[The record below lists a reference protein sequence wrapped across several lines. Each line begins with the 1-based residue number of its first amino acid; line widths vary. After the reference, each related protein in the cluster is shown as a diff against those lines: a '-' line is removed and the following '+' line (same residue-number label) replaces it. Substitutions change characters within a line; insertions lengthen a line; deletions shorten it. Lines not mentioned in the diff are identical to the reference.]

1 MAPMGIGGG
10 WKSILPNG
18 ENETNLEEIT
28 LPINTLSMDQL
39 TAYFQT
45 NLYSYHLSHG
55 RNHSSQSHILDT
67 LNDASTSPGVIPS
80 K

>member
-1 MAPMGIGGG
+1 MDPMGIGGG
-10 WKSILPNG
+10 WKTI
-18 ENETNLEEIT
+18 ETNLEEST
-28 LPINTLSMDQL
+28 LPIDILSMDQL

-67 LNDASTSPGVIPS
+67 WNAASTSPGVIPS